1 MPHNVIKMKPIKRPV
16 GDQDASRADA
26 AVLAVIRLLA
36 RQAAEQD
43 YKAMLEKMP
52 EAANDNQK

>member
-1 MPHNVIKMKPIKRPV
+1 MPHTVIKMKPIKRSV

>member
-16 GDQDASRADA
+16 GDQNASRADA
-26 AVLAVIRLLA
+26 AVLAVIKLLA